1 MGMIPSSFAIVNRK
15 GLLNRTEIAILQNG
29 RGLSMRIPLFE
40 TVGIFLGASLALS
53 AQTRQPELEAVE
65 TVVKALDRGYGMTCS
80 LTGVPAPT
88 GGYYRCIDIGP
99 YRFMSEYNRMR
110 AFVLVDGQP
119 PYPVMSTESGRPEF
133 LVKGPW
139 QDDLAQ
145 RVRDWWSD
153 EVEGGRSRRDSAED
167 QARRRREAERAV
179 RRFSEP
185 EAEPEDQRPGLYPQE
200 QLLLP
205 VPEGPY
211 YDQRPQQLDPR
222 QYERPRQAAPPPASL
237 PAPMTAPRPLNP
249 TARVP
254 SQTTAPLPG
263 GSIPLRS
270 LPGGPSVVA
279 PGVTVYPPGTVQNP
293 SR

>member
-1 MGMIPSSFAIVNRK
+1 
-15 GLLNRTEIAILQNG
+15 
-29 RGLSMRIPLFE
+29 MRIPVFE
-40 TVGIFLGASLALS
+40 TLGIFLGATLALS
-53 AQTRQPELEAVE
+53 AQTARSELEAVE

-80 LTGVPAPT
+80 LTAVPVPT

-139 QDDLAQ
+139 QGDLAQ
-145 RVRDWWSD
+145 RVKDWWSD
-153 EVEGGRSRRDSAED
+153 EIEGGRSRRDNDED

-179 RRFSEP
+179 KRFSEP
-185 EAEPEDQRPGLYPQE
+185 EAEPEDQGRALYPQE

-205 VPEGPY
+205 VPQGPY
-211 YDQRPQQLDPR
+211 YDPGQPQVIPR
-222 QYERPRQAAPPPASL
+222 QPARQRQEAPPPASL

-249 TARVP
+249 TARMP
-254 SQTTAPLPG
+254 TQSTAPLPG

-279 PGVTVYPPGTVQNP
+279 PGVTAYPPGTIQNP